1 MEILTEWDKLTE
13 AMSKIDLNEEIM
25 PVVNGRLVEDV
36 DSYNKIQKI
45 LETPEL
51 INAHKYLYNLDV
63 ENLDEE
69 DVQKVDKI
77 YNLGIERGFI
87 QKPMEE
93 VPTDVSAQDTVIN
106 KVNQEEIAPVN
117 KISYKARIPSWTV
130 LYSAWKDGN
139 VKTGECYSNSINPQA
154 AKADCYAKLSRCGYE
169 NINILAIEA
178 GDPDFC
184 GRDQYFEADQNVI
197 ENDVLN
203 GRNHNLHVDEGEKD
217 KNPDE
222 VSKDSQPDNQ
232 DSAKDDKNDSDIMI
246 AKDPNDKE
254 DTSKEDTSKE
264 DTSKEEN
271 KEDTSKEDTS
281 PEENKEDTSKEDTSK
296 EDTSKEDT
304 SKEENKELTDDEKV
318 ILKNDYRKLFKQ
330 IMLKCQ
336 FEDKCFDDLTIEE
349 KIKFFTELNKSWGKN
364 EPKDFMTD
372 KEIEQQNKIIIKK

>member
-264 DTSKEEN
+264 EN
-271 KEDTSKEDTS
+271 
-281 PEENKEDTSKEDTSK
+281 K

>member
-281 PEENKEDTSKEDTSK
+281 KEENKEENKEDTSK

>member
-106 KVNQEEIAPVN
+106 KVNQKEIAPVN

-254 DTSKEDTSKE
+254 DTSKDDTSKE

-281 PEENKEDTSKEDTSK
+281 PEENKEDTSK